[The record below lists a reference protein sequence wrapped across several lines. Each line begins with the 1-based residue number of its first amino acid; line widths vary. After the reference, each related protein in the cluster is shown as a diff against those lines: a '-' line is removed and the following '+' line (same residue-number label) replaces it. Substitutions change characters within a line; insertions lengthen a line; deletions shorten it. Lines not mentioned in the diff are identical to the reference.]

1 MKTSDSVAIARIN
14 ARAARAAVDAAA
26 IDAVKAFL
34 TNPGTIAVLGTIAI
48 EYFQGHDQISLE
60 PAISGGGVVH
70 QWKKRRVPGG
80 GFVGSIAG
88 SAAEAALI
96 ANCLSPLINKALE
109 STNSR
114 PTDAIGALTAVKA
127 LV

>member
-1 MKTSDSVAIARIN
+1 MTNDAIKLARIN
-14 ARAARAAVDAAA
+14 AKAARAAVDVAA
-26 IDAVKAFL
+26 INTVRDFI

-60 PAISGGGVVH
+60 SVISGGGVVH

-80 GFVGSIAG
+80 GFVGSVAG

-96 ANCLSPLINKALE
+96 ANCLSPLINKTLE
-109 STNSR
+109 SMNSK
-114 PTDAIGALTAVKA
+114 PADAIGALTAIKA